1 MQQGKALWKLKQV
14 KKSGE
19 HCIPMWGLMWMKI
32 FLTGDNVYYG
42 RQNYKGWH
50 GSAKVLDKECL
61 NLLIRFGG
69 AFYRMYP
76 WHLMKVNNKKPKN
89 LKSTKNIKIYQMK

>member
-1 MQQGKALWKLKQV
+1 MEAETSEKIWRALHSYVRTYVDENL
-14 KKSGE
+14 
-19 HCIPMWGLMWMKI
+19 
-32 FLTGDNVYYG
+32 FDNVYYG

-76 WHLMKVNNKKPKN
+76 
-89 LKSTKNIKIYQMK
+89 